1 MIWLRAKKYFFFSP
15 VVNSDKRHFGSLGH
29 KWVIFSAVIIF
40 KIVLG
45 FTHIANFFFI
55 LVLPSISSF
64 VFDLNLGH
72 CGLLGPKWTVFG
84 SQGKVQKL
92 FWDLLML
99 LNNFYILCFLQFW
112 LLNLTW
118 ICWFFTFLDTN
129 GLFLELG
136 WDSKTVLG
144 YTHVVQHLLLS
155 IVPSKIAFDFDLILR
170 MFLLFGVTWPPW
182 LIELRSK
189 VISMVL
195 PLRLK
200 TLLLRSRSY

>member
-1 MIWLRAKKYFFFSP
+1 MGYFFGCDNFQNCFRVYSY
-15 VVNSDKRHFGSLGH
+15 SQ
-29 KWVIFSAVIIF
+29 
-40 KIVLG
+40 
-45 FTHIANFFFI
+45 FFFI

-118 ICWFFTFLDTN
+118 ICGFFTFLDTN